1 MIIQKSKRMRE
12 VVYDQL
18 KELIIDGTL
27 QPGNRIIETDYAEK
41 FQISR
46 TPIREAIRMLEL
58 EGLVESQSKGG
69 VTVTGIHKSDIDEIY
84 KIRIALEEI
93 ILKEVILKASSN
105 DVQRLDNLMEKTK
118 NILND
123 KEKIDDVFKLYSL
136 FNNILYEIAK
146 LNRVTEM
153 IKNLNLY
160 MKRFRRM
167 SIDSGRRKDLA
178 FNDHKAIIKAIK
190 EKNTNEALK
199 INKKHLEES
208 KDFIIDNFKIL

>member
-105 DVQRLDNLMEKTK
+105 DVQRLDTLMEKTK

-123 KEKIDDVFKLYSL
+123 KDKIDDVFKLYSL

-190 EKNTNEALK
+190 EKDTKEALK